1 MSDAPFLSSL
11 CTVHPAHPGVKS
23 LILVALWGGIWN
35 LLFFA
40 WPSDPNFPET
50 AIEKDLL
57 LLYNRGETP
66 RAVKQTEDFAK
77 YSKFMSANM
86 LSDLASLV

>member
-1 MSDAPFLSSL
+1 MK
-11 CTVHPAHPGVKS
+11 G
-23 LILVALWGGIWN
+23 LILLAFPGSILS

-40 WPSDPNFPET
+40 WPSDPNFPDT

-57 LLYNRGETP
+57 LLYKREKTP
-66 RAVKQTEDFAK
+66 SGIKQTEDFAK

-86 LSDLASLV
+86 LSNLASPV